1 MESTLPVWIMK
12 NVLTRGIIR
21 DEVDYY
27 PSSVL
32 TPTKAINTGFEV
44 SYQNEYFDWHRT
56 EEDAI
61 DYSEQERDAKIT
73 FFKKQIKKLEN
84 MSFSSES
91 NGDKGQ

>member
-1 MESTLPVWIMK
+1 MESTFPVWITK

-32 TPTKAINTGFEV
+32 NPTKSINTGFEV
-44 SYQNEYFDWHRT
+44 SYQTEYFDWHRT

-61 DYSEQERDAKIT
+61 AYAEQERHKKIT
-73 FFKKQIKKLEN
+73 SLEKQIKKLEN
-84 MSFSSES
+84 MSFIKEKP
-91 NGDKGQ
+91 DVYA